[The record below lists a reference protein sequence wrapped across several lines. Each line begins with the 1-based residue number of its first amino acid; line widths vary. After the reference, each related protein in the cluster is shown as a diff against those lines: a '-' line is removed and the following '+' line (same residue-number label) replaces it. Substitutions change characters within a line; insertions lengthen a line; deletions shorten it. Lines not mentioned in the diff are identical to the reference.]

1 MHRTHLMCG
10 NPSNGPGSM
19 AIKPP

>member
-10 NPSNGPGSM
+10 HPSNGPGSM